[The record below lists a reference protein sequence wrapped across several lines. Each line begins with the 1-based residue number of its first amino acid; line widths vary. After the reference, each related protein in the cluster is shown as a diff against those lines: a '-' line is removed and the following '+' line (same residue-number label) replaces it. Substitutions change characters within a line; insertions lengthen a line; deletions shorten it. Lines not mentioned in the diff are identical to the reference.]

1 MPAEQT
7 IEQILSE
14 HPEISKEEIIEKLE
28 REKQKTN
35 GFISDETLLRMI
47 AAELGMEM
55 QNNGALTPTLSVVD
69 LIPNLNNVTV
79 IGRVV
84 AVFQPKTFNGN
95 RSGKFASFLVAD
107 ENGILRVVL
116 WNDKTSIIE
125 SGKIK
130 VGQIVR
136 ISHGYTKEGPGG
148 KVELHI
154 GEKCEV
160 EIDPQDVKARNY
172 PTISKFTMKIGEI
185 THAHKSNKINVV
197 GTVKKLFSTSTFERE
212 DSSLGRVMRF
222 LLTDETGEISAVVWN
237 EKVDELEG
245 NLKEGIRL
253 QVVDARVRKALNEGV
268 EIHVDAGTYVEL
280 LAPTEEFSKIAS
292 LREGLGIVNI
302 EGEVVTKPMF
312 RDVKTP
318 KGEGVKVA
326 SFELKDE
333 TGRIWVSTWRNHAE
347 TVKVL
352 KVGDRII
359 IKDAYVRRGFSDQL
373 EISTRDASSVT
384 VVR

>member
-1 MPAEQT
+1 MSTEQT
-7 IEQILSE
+7 IEQILFE

-79 IGRVV
+79 VGRVV

-95 RSGKFASFLVAD
+95 RSGRFASFLVAD

-116 WNDKTSIIE
+116 WNDKTSLIE

-136 ISHGYTKEGPGG
+136 ISHGYTKEGPRG

-172 PTISKFTMKIGEI
+172 PTISKFTMKIGEQV
-185 THAHKSNKINVV
+185 SNTFIFFR
-197 GTVKKLFSTSTFERE
+197 KLGFLYEIQAST
-212 DSSLGRVMRF
+212 
-222 LLTDETGEISAVVWN
+222 
-237 EKVDELEG
+237 
-245 NLKEGIRL
+245 
-253 QVVDARVRKALNEGV
+253 
-268 EIHVDAGTYVEL
+268 
-280 LAPTEEFSKIAS
+280 P
-292 LREGLGIVNI
+292 
-302 EGEVVTKPMF
+302 
-312 RDVKTP
+312 
-318 KGEGVKVA
+318 
-326 SFELKDE
+326 
-333 TGRIWVSTWRNHAE
+333 
-347 TVKVL
+347 
-352 KVGDRII
+352 
-359 IKDAYVRRGFSDQL
+359 
-373 EISTRDASSVT
+373 
-384 VVR
+384 